1 MDLYNEN
8 LQREAENAY
17 KKFIK
22 SSKGLFGINKQKSGL
37 ESFKSIQKQEQAY
50 NSSVLGI
57 RDVRLEQI
65 EGSVEKYKDFDKNFV
80 PKNEVIKERW
90 TKIYVACM
98 KEESL
103 PPVILYKIKDTY
115 YVYDGNHRVSVA
127 KFLNFPTIEAEVTEF
142 LPSGE
147 DTEDLVYRERFIF
160 EKETDIQ
167 DIIFTEH
174 GKYERLD
181 TEIKSYKEFLEEKK
195 ALECT
200 YKEAARYW
208 YRDIFKSIT
217 GILESN
223 SMTEYYEGFNIND
236 LFIFVLDHKY
246 FISREKQ
253 GDQGYLYAVIYF
265 VNMVKTNEDIS
276 LANKCIIP
284 DERRKDF
291 LKLRKTDREMKLPR
305 ERIEGN
311 EILLKITG
319 IDFEYNDFTYEMI
332 ENFRKIYKIET
343 FANAVKK
350 WYEEVYIHI
359 LKYFLIKVKKLPE
372 KYSRYLKLFTGND
385 KKIFESIYNF
395 RRLHYYYGDKGE
407 ERLVDWK
414 NTILNYIVEIYIN
427 IIDGI
432 AESSVSYAKA
442 IDVYYT
448 VEKEYFYLLKNEKI
462 LASEKKNLNY
472 SKIKEVESIFSLN
485 WFGKKFRTDN
495 VSEILTDERYDEFQ
509 KKFTSKKNLQKFEK
523 IYYKYDG
530 INIYSTFSKL
540 EKAMKITGEKEF
552 IFDLERNMKT
562 LSGTGYVVKN
572 YKTIEILRSFDKEK
586 ENMSFLDFYAK
597 ILDHG
602 VSASPDF
609 LFLNILDIALDYLNN
624 CKNIESCV
632 EEQTYI

>member
-253 GDQGYLYAVIYF
+253 GDQGYLYAVIDF

-385 KKIFESIYNF
+385 KRIFESIYNF

-407 ERLVDWK
+407 
-414 NTILNYIVEIYIN
+414 
-427 IIDGI
+427 
-432 AESSVSYAKA
+432 
-442 IDVYYT
+442 
-448 VEKEYFYLLKNEKI
+448 
-462 LASEKKNLNY
+462 
-472 SKIKEVESIFSLN
+472 
-485 WFGKKFRTDN
+485 
-495 VSEILTDERYDEFQ
+495 
-509 KKFTSKKNLQKFEK
+509 
-523 IYYKYDG
+523 
-530 INIYSTFSKL
+530 
-540 EKAMKITGEKEF
+540 
-552 IFDLERNMKT
+552 
-562 LSGTGYVVKN
+562 
-572 YKTIEILRSFDKEK
+572 
-586 ENMSFLDFYAK
+586 
-597 ILDHG
+597 
-602 VSASPDF
+602 
-609 LFLNILDIALDYLNN
+609 
-624 CKNIESCV
+624 
-632 EEQTYI
+632 

>member
-57 RDVRLEQI
+57 RDVRVDQI

-147 DTEDLVYRERFIF
+147 NTEDLVYRERFIF

-181 TEIKSYKEFLEEKK
+181 TEIKSYKEFLEGKK
-195 ALECT
+195 NLKCT

-208 YRDIFKSIT
+208 YRDIFKSIA

-253 GDQGYLYAVIYF
+253 GDQGYLYAVIDF

-276 LANKCIIP
+276 LANKCIIS
-284 DERRKDF
+284 DEKRNDF
-291 LKLRKTDREMKLPR
+291 LKLRKTDKEMRMPR

-311 EILLKITG
+311 EILRKITG

-332 ENFRKIYKIET
+332 ENFREIYEIDT

-359 LKYFLIKVKKLPE
+359 LKYFLIKVK
-372 KYSRYLKLFTGND
+372 
-385 KKIFESIYNF
+385 NF
-395 RRLHYYYGDKGE
+395 L
-407 ERLVDWK
+407 K
-414 NTILNYIVEIYIN
+414 NT
-427 IIDGI
+427 
-432 AESSVSYAKA
+432 A
-442 IDVYYT
+442 
-448 VEKEYFYLLKNEKI
+448 
-462 LASEKKNLNY
+462 
-472 SKIKEVESIFSLN
+472 
-485 WFGKKFRTDN
+485 
-495 VSEILTDERYDEFQ
+495 
-509 KKFTSKKNLQKFEK
+509 
-523 IYYKYDG
+523 
-530 INIYSTFSKL
+530 
-540 EKAMKITGEKEF
+540 
-552 IFDLERNMKT
+552 
-562 LSGTGYVVKN
+562 
-572 YKTIEILRSFDKEK
+572 
-586 ENMSFLDFYAK
+586 
-597 ILDHG
+597 
-602 VSASPDF
+602 
-609 LFLNILDIALDYLNN
+609 DI
-624 CKNIESCV
+624 
-632 EEQTYI
+632 

>member
-195 ALECT
+195 
-200 YKEAARYW
+200 
-208 YRDIFKSIT
+208 S
-217 GILESN
+217 
-223 SMTEYYEGFNIND
+223 
-236 LFIFVLDHKY
+236 
-246 FISREKQ
+246 
-253 GDQGYLYAVIYF
+253 
-265 VNMVKTNEDIS
+265 
-276 LANKCIIP
+276 
-284 DERRKDF
+284 
-291 LKLRKTDREMKLPR
+291 
-305 ERIEGN
+305 
-311 EILLKITG
+311 
-319 IDFEYNDFTYEMI
+319 
-332 ENFRKIYKIET
+332 
-343 FANAVKK
+343 
-350 WYEEVYIHI
+350 
-359 LKYFLIKVKKLPE
+359 
-372 KYSRYLKLFTGND
+372 
-385 KKIFESIYNF
+385 
-395 RRLHYYYGDKGE
+395 
-407 ERLVDWK
+407 
-414 NTILNYIVEIYIN
+414 
-427 IIDGI
+427 
-432 AESSVSYAKA
+432 
-442 IDVYYT
+442 
-448 VEKEYFYLLKNEKI
+448 
-462 LASEKKNLNY
+462 
-472 SKIKEVESIFSLN
+472 
-485 WFGKKFRTDN
+485 FG
-495 VSEILTDERYDEFQ
+495 
-509 KKFTSKKNLQKFEK
+509 
-523 IYYKYDG
+523 
-530 INIYSTFSKL
+530 
-540 EKAMKITGEKEF
+540 M
-552 IFDLERNMKT
+552 
-562 LSGTGYVVKN
+562 YV
-572 YKTIEILRSFDKEK
+572 
-586 ENMSFLDFYAK
+586 
-597 ILDHG
+597 
-602 VSASPDF
+602 
-609 LFLNILDIALDYLNN
+609 
-624 CKNIESCV
+624 
-632 EEQTYI
+632 